1 MKDMS
6 ELEKVFRDEE
16 LSTLTPKDPWEEL
29 KNVLTTLKKTY
40 TTGEI
45 LAASAKILY
54 GEGADK

>member
-1 MKDMS
+1 MRDMS

-29 KNVLTTLKKTY
+29 KDVLTALKKTY

-45 LAASAKILY
+45 LAVSAKILY
-54 GEGADK
+54 GEGGR